1 MPIRYKILYSIQA
14 RENITEARWNRFVEC
29 VRADGRTI
37 AAVFAD
43 FIDRYIVDHERR
55 TATPAPDRH
64 APPPSSPGPADTRS
78 SHDAEDPDTRGNLRP
93 REHD

>member
-14 RENITEARWNRFVEC
+14 RDNITEPRWNRFVEC

-43 FIDRYIVDHERR
+43 FINRYIGEHERR
-55 TATPAPDRH
+55 AT
-64 APPPSSPGPADTRS
+64 DTTDQQQ
-78 SHDAEDPDTRGNLRP
+78 HTR
-93 REHD
+93 

>member
-14 RENITEARWNRFVEC
+14 RDNINEARWNRFVEC

-43 FIDRYIVDHERR
+43 FIGRYIEDHERHA
-55 TATPAPDRH
+55 ATPKERDIR
-64 APPPSSPGPADTRS
+64 
-78 SHDAEDPDTRGNLRP
+78 
-93 REHD
+93 